1 LNTLDAAGPLK
12 VMILSM
18 EYTAEVSG
26 GIGTHVV
33 ELAEGLIKAEC
44 QVSVLAYTPGQ
55 PKTIHGSNMTAHLI
69 SPSTASFSHAE
80 KQSMAGSILAFTGDL
95 VRKGRE
101 VIGKDGWAP
110 DIIQCYNW
118 LTFPAALELGRV
130 HGIPVLSV
138 IQYVSEPIERWWGQ
152 TPDQE
157 ILQQE
162 AVLFRDGEIF
172 ITVSNSMKKVIQG
185 AYGVPGDR
193 IHVVYNGMDSQPF
206 IKPASKP
213 DLIRQLRQTIA
224 GPDEKVVIFAG
235 RLNPHKGIT
244 ALLDSASQVI
254 AKCPNVR
261 YLLVGEADS
270 REFTQ
275 KIERL
280 LDRYHGLRE
289 RTTLLGKVP
298 RNQLA
303 ALYQIAD
310 LALVPSVYE
319 PFGYAS
325 IEAMAA
331 GVPVIATNAGGLGE
345 IVQHKQTGL
354 LVTVHE
360 RTNEPHVVDV
370 GELVSAQLS
379 LLEDAATARQLGHA
393 GRRRVLD
400 FFSREVMTQSTL
412 AVYREAISAYGS
424 ARSLH
429 FPRRVAAEESAR
441 K

>member
-1 LNTLDAAGPLK
+1 LKTLDDIPARATNPLK

-18 EYTAEVSG
+18 EYSAEVSG
-26 GIGTHVV
+26 GVGTHVV

-44 QVSVLAYTPGQ
+44 QVGVLAYTPGR
-55 PKTIHGSNMTAHLI
+55 PKTLHRSNMTVHLI

-80 KQSMAGSILAFTGDL
+80 KQSMAGSILAFNSDL
-95 VRKGRE
+95 VKKGRE
-101 VIGKDGWAP
+101 VVGRDEWAP

-118 LTFPAALELGRV
+118 LTFPAAQELGRV
-130 HGIPVLSV
+130 YGIPVLSV
-138 IQYVSEPIERWWGQ
+138 IHYLSEPIERWWGQ
-152 TPDQE
+152 TPNQE

-162 AVLFRDGEIF
+162 AILFRDGEIF
-172 ITVSNSMKKVIQG
+172 ITVSNSMKKIIQS

-193 IHVVYNGMDSQPF
+193 IHVVYNGMDLRPF

-213 DLIRQLRQTIA
+213 DLIRQLRRTMA

-254 AKCPNVR
+254 AKYPNVR

-270 REFTQ
+270 REFSQ
-275 KIERL
+275 KIEGL
-280 LDRYHGLRE
+280 LDRYHGLRD

-331 GVPVIATNAGGLGE
+331 GVPVIASNAGGLGE

-360 RTNEPHVVDV
+360 RTNEPRVVDV

-379 LLEDAATARQLGHA
+379 LLEDEAMAKRLGQA
-393 GRRRVLD
+393 GRQRVLEV
-400 FFSREVMTQSTL
+400 FNREAMVQSTM
-412 AVYREAISAYGS
+412 AVYREAISGFLKQAVSYW
-424 ARSLH
+424 R
-429 FPRRVAAEESAR
+429 
-441 K
+441 

>member
-1 LNTLDAAGPLK
+1 LKTLDDIPAQATSPLK

-26 GIGTHVV
+26 GVGTHVV
-33 ELAEGLIKAEC
+33 ELAEGMIKAGC
-44 QVSVLAYTPGQ
+44 QVSVLAYTPGR
-55 PKTIHGSNMTAHLI
+55 PKTLHQSNMTVHLI

-101 VIGKDGWAP
+101 VIGGDGWAP
-110 DIIQCYNW
+110 DIIQCYSW
-118 LTFPAALELGRV
+118 LTFPAAQELGQV
-130 HGIPVLSV
+130 YGIPVLSV
-138 IQYVSEPIERWWGQ
+138 IGYVSEPIERWWGQ
-152 TPDQE
+152 EPDQE
-157 ILQQE
+157 IIQQE
-162 AVLFRDGEIF
+162 AILFRDGEIF
-172 ITVSNSMKKVIQG
+172 ITVSNSMKKIIQN

-206 IKPASKP
+206 IEPASKT
-213 DLIRQLRQTIA
+213 DLIRQLRRAMA

-244 ALLDSASQVI
+244 ALLDSAAQVI
-254 AKCPNVR
+254 AKYPDVR

-270 REFTQ
+270 REFNQ
-275 KIERL
+275 QIERL
-280 LDRYHGLRE
+280 LDRHQGVRD

-331 GVPVIATNAGGLGE
+331 GVPVIASNVGGLGE
-345 IVQHKQTGL
+345 IVQHGQTGL

-360 RTNEPHVVDV
+360 RANEPHVVDV

-379 LLEDAATARQLGHA
+379 LLEDEAMAKRLGQA
-393 GRRRVLD
+393 GRQRVLKV
-400 FFSREVMTQSTL
+400 FNREAMVQSTI
-412 AVYREAISAYGS
+412 AVYRGAISGFLRQAVNRG
-424 ARSLH
+424 R
-429 FPRRVAAEESAR
+429 
-441 K
+441 